1 MNCGGVEDQVYYQ
14 GIHKMMSQFPGVDLE
29 RKILWREQELL
40 AQHVRQ
46 GWGVATIGLPLR
58 L

>member
-1 MNCGGVEDQVYYQ
+1 MNCGGVEVPVYYQ
-14 GIHKMMSQFPGVDLE
+14 GIHKMMSQFRGVDLE
-29 RKILWREQELL
+29 KKILWIEQDLL
-40 AQHVRQ
+40 AQHVGQ